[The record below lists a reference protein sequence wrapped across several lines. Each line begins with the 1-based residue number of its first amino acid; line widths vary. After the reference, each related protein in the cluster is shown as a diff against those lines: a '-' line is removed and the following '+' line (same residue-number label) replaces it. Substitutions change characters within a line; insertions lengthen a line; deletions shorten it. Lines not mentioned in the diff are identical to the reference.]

1 MSKLDY
7 TKEWL
12 KNFLTI
18 PSQNRLLYLLL
29 SLGALC
35 FTMGFSIGYL
45 TKSAP
50 EPIVK
55 TDTVR
60 IEKPIQLGGTL
71 TDNSVII
78 GDEADEDP
86 VIPIPPLT
94 KYKVTDWVCAWGKW
108 SGVVRD
114 ISWSEKNPG
123 ILVYEVQH
131 WNEEEKEWIESEY
144 YDTELEPGKC
154 N

>member
-7 TKEWL
+7 TKERL
-12 KNFLTI
+12 KNFLPI

-35 FTMGFSIGYL
+35 FTMGFTIGRL
-45 TKSAP
+45 TKSASK
-50 EPIVK
+50 PIVK
-55 TDTVR
+55 IDTVR

-86 VIPIPPLT
+86 VKPIPALT

-108 SGVVRD
+108 SGVVREVH
-114 ISWSEKNPG
+114 WSERNPDV
-123 ILVYEVQH
+123 LVYEVQH
-131 WNEEEKEWIESEY
+131 YSETDGEWYENPY
-144 YDTELEPGKC
+144 YETELEAGKC

>member
-1 MSKLDY
+1 MSKLDNE
-7 TKEWL
+7 KERL
-12 KNFLTI
+12 RNFLTTA
-18 PSQNRLLYLLL
+18 SQNQFLYTLLCI
-29 SLGALC
+29 GAVCLIIG
-35 FTMGFSIGYL
+35 FTVGVVSKHG
-45 TKSAP
+45 TKP
-50 EPIVK
+50 TVK
-55 TDTVR
+55 IDTVF
-60 IEKPIQLGGTL
+60 IEKPKLGGELSANT
-71 TDNSVII
+71 VIL
-78 GDEADEDP
+78 GAEEEDEDP

-108 SGVVRD
+108 SGVVRG

-144 YDTELEPGKC
+144 FDTELEPGKC